1 MAADG
6 DDHDADA
13 ARGRLLARVF
23 DGLPLAAFVKDRSF
37 RYVFANPKLSQI
49 SGDPS
54 LVLIGRTD
62 FDAFEEAQARVF
74 RKQDEAVYTS
84 SAATAIDEDIFID
97 ALGNKRVLATTKVP
111 LREGDVVT
119 HLIGVVQDI
128 TELKRVEESLRT
140 VNEDLEARVRDRS
153 RELEA
158 TQAALLRKERLAVV
172 GELAGALAHQI
183 RNPLGAISNAT
194 YVLARAL
201 ADHPDPNVGR
211 AVAIVHEEAW
221 RANRIIGDLLEYARI
236 RPAVRVRVRTKD
248 IVARALFSMR
258 IPDGVEIDAPE
269 IETDPVLADE
279 EQVVRALGNLLRNAV
294 EGAAPAGTVA
304 LRVRVDG
311 TVVEL
316 TIRDESPGGLPAVAI
331 DDRLGPA
338 SEPPVPSS
346 PKPLDVALGLATARA
361 LIENQGGTV
370 ELSPEGVR
378 ASFVVR
384 LPLAPWRAADSI
396 PDV

>member
-1 MAADG
+1 MAIGG
-6 DDHDADA
+6 DDDEERERAQ
-13 ARGRLLARVF
+13 LLTHVF
-23 DGLPLAAFVKDRSF
+23 AGLPFGAFVKDRSF
-37 RYVFANPKLSQI
+37 RYVLANEKLRSV

-54 LVLIGRTD
+54 IELVGKDD
-62 FDAFEEAQARVF
+62 FEVFPLAQAHSF
-74 RKQDEAVYTS
+74 RQQDEAIFTS
-84 SAATAIDEDIFID
+84 QDQNVIEQAIFVD
-97 ALGNKRVLATTKVP
+97 AQGNKRVLATTKVA
-111 LREGDVVT
+111 LRVGGQVT
-119 HLIGVVQDI
+119 HLIGVVHDI
-128 TELKRVEESLRT
+128 TELKRAEESLRT
-140 VNEDLEARVRDRS
+140 INEELEVRVRERS

-158 TQAALLRKERLAVV
+158 TQATLLRKERLAVV

-201 ADHPDPNVGR
+201 AEHPDPNVAR
-211 AVAIVHEEAW
+211 AIAIVHEEAW

-236 RPAVRVRVRTKD
+236 RPAVRARVRTRD
-248 IVARALFSMR
+248 LVARALFSMR
-258 IPDGVEIDAPE
+258 VPEGVAIEAPDVELL
-269 IETDPVLADE
+269 DPVHADE
-279 EQVVRALGNLLRNAV
+279 EQVVRALANLLRNAV

-304 LRVRVDG
+304 VHARVEG
-311 TVVEL
+311 NFVEL
-316 TIRDESPGGLPAVAI
+316 TIRDESPGGLISVGTEEWPS
-331 DDRLGPA
+331 PA

-361 LIENQGGTV
+361 LVENQGGSV

-384 LPLAPWRAADSI
+384 LPLAVQRAADSI